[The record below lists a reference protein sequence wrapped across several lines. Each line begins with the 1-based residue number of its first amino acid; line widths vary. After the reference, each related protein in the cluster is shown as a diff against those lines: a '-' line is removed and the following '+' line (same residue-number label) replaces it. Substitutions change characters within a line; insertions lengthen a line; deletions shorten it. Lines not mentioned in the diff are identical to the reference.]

1 MENYATLPEMLSPS
15 KYFVY
20 KNIFA
25 CKESLSPS
33 FEDMTVAQP
42 SVKRSTEDYQAVD
55 AAHHIHAFVDQK
67 ALNAS
72 KPRVM
77 VKGDGLTLW
86 DNDGTRYLDGMSGL
100 WCTNLGYGRKDLAA
114 AATAQLAELPYYN
127 MFFHTTH
134 PAVVELSELLFSL
147 LPGHY
152 SHAIYTNSGSE
163 ANEVLIRTVRRYWQ
177 VMGQPQK
184 KIMIGRWNG
193 YHGSTL
199 AATALGGMK
208 FMHEMGGMIPDVA
221 HIDEPY
227 WYAHGGDLSPEA
239 FGLKAARQ
247 LEEKILEL
255 GAENVAAFVA
265 EPFQGAGGMIIPP
278 ATYWPEIQRI
288 CRQYDVLLCADEVIG
303 GFGRTG
309 EWFAHQAFGFEPDT
323 LSIAK
328 GLTSGYIP
336 MGGLILS
343 RRMAEALVEKGGVFA
358 HGLTYSGHPVAAAVA
373 IANLKALRDEGI
385 VEQVKSD
392 TGPYLQQRLREAF
405 DQHALI
411 GEIQGIG
418 MVAALQFAEDR
429 ATRKRFDNEN
439 DIAWRCRTIGF
450 EEGIII
456 RSTLGRMILAPALV
470 ATHAEIDELVNKT
483 RLAVDRIARELGRG

>member
-1 MENYATLPEMLSPS
+1 MSIDLDPS
-15 KYFVY
+15 R
-20 KNIFA
+20 
-25 CKESLSPS
+25 
-33 FEDMTVAQP
+33 TT
-42 SVKRSTEDYQAVD
+42 RDYQASD

-67 ALNAS
+67 VLNAEG
-72 KPRVM
+72 PRVM
-77 VKGDGLTLW
+77 VRGDRLTLW
-86 DNDGTRYLDGMSGL
+86 DNDGKRYLDGMSGL

-114 AATAQLAELPYYN
+114 AASAQLEQLPYYN

-134 PAVVELSELLFSL
+134 PAVIELSELLFSL
-147 LPGHY
+147 LPAHY

-163 ANEVLIRTVRRYWQ
+163 ANEVLIRTVRKFWQ
-177 VMGQPQK
+177 VMGKPEK
-184 KIMIGRWNG
+184 KVMIGRWNG

-199 AATALGGMK
+199 AATALGGMR
-208 FMHEMGGMIPDVA
+208 FMHEMGGTIPDVA

-227 WYAHGGDLSPEA
+227 WFAHEGDLSPEE
-239 FGLKAARQ
+239 FGLRAARQ
-247 LEEKILEL
+247 LEDKIVEL
-255 GAENVAAFVA
+255 GPDNVAAFVA

-278 ATYWPEIQRI
+278 QTYWPEIQRI
-288 CRQYDVLLCADEVIG
+288 CRKYDVLLCADEVIG

-373 IANLKALRDEGI
+373 IANLKALRDEG
-385 VEQVKSD
+385 VVHQVKTD
-392 TGPYLQQRLREAF
+392 TGPYLQNCLREVF
-405 DQHALI
+405 GKHPLV
-411 GEIQGIG
+411 GEVQGVG
-418 MVAALQFAEDR
+418 LVAALQFAEDK
-429 ATRKRFDNEN
+429 ATRKRFADEN
-439 DIAWRCRTIGF
+439 DMAWRCRTIGF

-456 RSTLGRMILAPALV
+456 RSTLGRMIMAPALI
-470 ATHAEIDELVNKT
+470 ATRAELDELVDKT
-483 RLAVDRIARELGRG
+483 RIAVDRTAREYGRL

>member
-1 MENYATLPEMLSPS
+1 
-15 KYFVY
+15 
-20 KNIFA
+20 
-25 CKESLSPS
+25 
-33 FEDMTVAQP
+33 MTTP
-42 SVKRSTEDYQAVD
+42 RETRDYQAAD

-67 ALNAS
+67 ALNDEG
-72 KPRVM
+72 PRVM
-77 VKGDGLTLW
+77 VRGERLHLW
-86 DNDGTRYLDGMSGL
+86 DNDGRRYLDGMSGL

-114 AATAQLAELPYYN
+114 AASQQLEQLPYYN

-134 PAVVELSELLFSL
+134 PQVIELSELLFSL

-177 VMGQPQK
+177 VLGKPEK

-208 FMHEMGGMIPDVA
+208 FMHEMGGMIPDIE

-227 WYAHGGDLSPEA
+227 FFAHEGNLTPAE
-239 FGLKAARQ
+239 FGLRAAQQ
-247 LEEKILEL
+247 LEAKILEL
-255 GAENVAAFVA
+255 GADKVAGFIA
-265 EPFQGAGGMIIPP
+265 EPFQGAGGMIFPP
-278 ATYWPEIQRI
+278 ESYWPEIQRI
-288 CRQYDVLLCADEVIG
+288 CRKYDVLLCADEVIG

-309 EWFAHQAFGFEPDT
+309 EWFAHEYFGFEPDT

-343 RRMAEALVEKGGVFA
+343 KKMASVLVEQGGVFA

-373 IANLKALRDEGI
+373 IANLKALRDEG
-385 VEQVKSD
+385 VVTRVKD
-392 TGPYLQQRLREAF
+392 DIGPYLQQCLREVF
-405 DQHALI
+405 GKHPLVGD
-411 GEIQGIG
+411 IQGTG
-418 MVAALQFAEDR
+418 MVAALQLAEDKS
-429 ATRKRFDNEN
+429 TRKRFANEN

-450 EEGIII
+450 EEGVIV
-456 RSTLGRMILAPALV
+456 RSTLGRIIMAPALIASREEV
-470 ATHAEIDELVNKT
+470 DELIAKT
-483 RLAVDRIARELGRG
+483 LKAMDRTAQEYGRL

>member
-1 MENYATLPEMLSPS
+1 M
-15 KYFVY
+15 
-20 KNIFA
+20 
-25 CKESLSPS
+25 
-33 FEDMTVAQP
+33 AQP
-42 SVKRSTEDYQAVD
+42 SVKRSTEDYQALD

-208 FMHEMGGMIPDVA
+208 FMHDMGGMIPDVA

-227 WYAHGGDLSPEA
+227 WYAHGGDLTPEA
-239 FGLKAARQ
+239 FGLQAARQ

-385 VEQVKSD
+385 VERVKSD

-405 DQHALI
+405 EHHPLI
-411 GEIQGIG
+411 GEIQGLG
-418 MVAALQFAEDR
+418 MVAALQFAEHR

-470 ATHAEIDELVNKT
+470 ATHADIDELVNKT
-483 RLAVDRIARELGRG
+483 RLAVDRTAQEIGHG

>member
-1 MENYATLPEMLSPS
+1 M
-15 KYFVY
+15 
-20 KNIFA
+20 
-25 CKESLSPS
+25 
-33 FEDMTVAQP
+33 AQP
-42 SVKRSTEDYQAVD
+42 SVKRSTEDYQALD

-147 LPGHY
+147 LPSHY

-177 VMGQPQK
+177 VVGQPQK

-208 FMHEMGGMIPDVA
+208 FMHDMGGMIPDVA

-227 WYAHGGDLSPEA
+227 WYAHGGDLTPEA
-239 FGLKAARQ
+239 FGLQAARQ

-385 VEQVKSD
+385 VERVKSD

-405 DQHALI
+405 EHHPLI
-411 GEIQGIG
+411 GEVQGLG
-418 MVAALQFAEDR
+418 MVAALQFAGDR

-483 RLAVDRIARELGRG
+483 RLAVDRTAQELGRG